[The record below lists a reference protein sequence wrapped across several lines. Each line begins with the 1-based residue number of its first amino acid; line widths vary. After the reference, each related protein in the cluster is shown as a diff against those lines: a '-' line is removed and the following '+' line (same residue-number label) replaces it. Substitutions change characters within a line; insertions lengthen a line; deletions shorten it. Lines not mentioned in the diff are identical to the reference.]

1 MSRRTA
7 INAALSIAGVALL
20 VWQVRVVG
28 GLDTVGD
35 GLRRI
40 GFGFVVILAL
50 AYVRFAL
57 RSYAWISLIPG
68 DAPLA
73 RATAATI
80 SGDALGNLTPLGLA
94 VSEPAKAVYLG
105 SRVDS
110 TQAFAALTA
119 ENFFYSVSVALYIVL
134 GVVAM
139 LVTFQHLDDSLR
151 MAGIVALIL
160 MGVILVAAGW
170 IAWQRPTLLSAV
182 LNRFSTAGSR
192 LNQLVGRVREFEE
205 RTYGSAGH
213 EGARLGV
220 VAITETVFHIVSFA
234 EAWLTLYLLT
244 GVSRPVEALILDSV
258 NRVINIVGKMIP
270 MRVGVDEVSAEAV
283 AGAIGLAAGVGT
295 TAGLVRKVRMIVWA
309 AIGLVVWWTRGKKM
323 TPGSFS
329 S

>member
-20 VWQVRVVG
+20 VWQIRVVG

-35 GLRRI
+35 GLRRV
-40 GFGFVVILAL
+40 GFGFVVILGL

-57 RSYAWISLIPG
+57 RSYAWNSLIPG
-68 DAPLA
+68 DAPLG
-73 RATAATI
+73 RATAAKI

-139 LVTFQHLDDSLR
+139 LGTFDLPAPMRLAAIASL
-151 MAGIVALIL
+151 AL
-160 MGVILVAAGW
+160 MGGILIGAAW
-170 IAWQRPTLLSAV
+170 IAWQRPTVLSAV
-182 LNRFSTAGSR
+182 LERFSTAGSR
-192 LNQLVGRVREFEE
+192 LNQLLGRVRDFEV
-205 RTYGSAGH
+205 RTYGSVGH

-220 VAITETVFHIVSFA
+220 LAITEVLFHAVSFA
-234 EAWLTLYLLT
+234 ESWLTLYLLT
-244 GVSRPVEALILDSV
+244 STSRPVEALILDSW
-258 NRVINIVGKMIP
+258 NRGINVVRKADP
-270 MRVGVDEVSAEAV
+270 MRVG
-283 AGAIGLAAGVGT
+283 GVE
-295 TAGLVRKVRMIVWA
+295 
-309 AIGLVVWWTRGKKM
+309 
-323 TPGSFS
+323 
-329 S
+329 